1 MPKFL
6 YLNMKAHFKCG
17 EDKKA
22 LDSFTVCYNMIKF
35 IEAYVIFTQ
44 C

>member
-17 EDKKA
+17 EDEKA
-22 LDSFTVCYNMIKF
+22 LDSFTVFYCMLYHDKI
-35 IEAYVIFTQ
+35 Y
-44 C
+44 